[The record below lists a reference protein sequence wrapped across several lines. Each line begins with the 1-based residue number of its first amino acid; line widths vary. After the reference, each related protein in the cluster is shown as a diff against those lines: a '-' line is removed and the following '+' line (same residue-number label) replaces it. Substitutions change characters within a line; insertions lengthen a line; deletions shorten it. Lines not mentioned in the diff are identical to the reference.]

1 MTQRGFYL
9 ELQLTLTSNAAGY
22 GSLPTTL
29 SNFAL
34 TGRIRDEYF
43 PRISQPL
50 KSQTELQGFFGKATR
65 AMFDNPAEM
74 GGPEPTNVGPF
85 VKALEADLEN
95 VFQGMDGTS
104 GKIFLILIGCAVW
117 PHT

>member
-1 MTQRGFYL
+1 M
-9 ELQLTLTSNAAGY
+9 TSNAAGY

-50 KSQTELQGFFGKATR
+50 KSQTELQEFFGKATR
-65 AMFDNPAEM
+65 AIFDNPAEID
-74 GGPEPTNVGPF
+74 GPEPTNVGPF
-85 VKALEADLEN
+85 VRALEADLEN
-95 VFQGMDGTS
+95 VLQGMDGTS
-104 GKIFLILIGCAVW
+104 GKNFLILIGCGV
-117 PHT
+117 